1 MVYIVIYKESTGAGD
16 LGLISGS
23 GKSPGEGN
31 SYSLWYSCLENSIER
46 EDWWDTVQWVAKSWT
61 WLND

>member
-1 MVYIVIYKESTGAGD
+1 MYKESTSNAGD

-31 SYSLWYSCLENSIER
+31 SYSF
-46 EDWWDTVQWVAKSWT
+46 
-61 WLND
+61 